1 MDGSARSGCSVRLN
15 VEFLKRKSVQQE
27 LKFRDLAALKA
38 YIRQAKRLESMW
50 VVFDGD
56 DPGCHQL
63 VPIIE
68 EAVGFEFQ
76 LPTFHVYPPRPSAQC
91 VQSRAIVRD
100 VCGTGT
106 WHLDV
111 NVRGRDSL

>member
-1 MDGSARSGCSVRLN
+1 MDGSARSGCSVRLT

-27 LKFRDLAALKA
+27 LKFRDLAVLKA

-63 VPIIE
+63 VPIIQ
-68 EAVGFEFQ
+68 EAVWLEFQ
-76 LPTFHVYPPRPSAQC
+76 LPPFHVYPPRPSAHR
-91 VQSRAIVRD
+91 VQARAIARD
-100 VCGTGT
+100 VWRTG
-106 WHLDV
+106 
-111 NVRGRDSL
+111 SC